1 MHNLTDRLASE
12 GCAVVALTLATRY
25 NHLGSFVLL
34 KTLMLTL
41 PHWWVK
47 SCRGWAMGASGE
59 EAWWSFSFP
68 VVTYSF
74 VLQTSVTCWVNYH
87 MVLWNGKNSYFCL
100 LSLDNWTCT
109 LGCFRRQAFLFL
121 TNMLDQF
128 VLEGNLL
135 QSRGVSVTPP
145 RGWALDVLVSLQ
157 TKVWQSLEML
167 FPGLLLTHLSGGC
180 SLRQENL
187 SSFLLSQVFL
197 TIAKAPIIL
206 PFVSGF
212 LKSVY
217 SLLVFSNYY

>member
-121 TNMLDQF
+121 TNMLGQF

-135 QSRGVSVTPP
+135 QSRGCICDPSSWVGFRRACVTSDQSVAEPGDALPWAAPNPP
-145 RGWALDVLVSLQ
+145 LGR
-157 TKVWQSLEML
+157 L
-167 FPGLLLTHLSGGC
+167 FPQARKPEFISPQPG
-180 SLRQENL
+180 
-187 SSFLLSQVFL
+187 
-197 TIAKAPIIL
+197 
-206 PFVSGF
+206 VSYHCQGSHNSAVRF
-212 LKSVY
+212 RFPQICL
-217 SLLVFSNYY
+217 